1 MCGLGQRD
9 SGKLMIT
16 QRKVIGTC
24 ILYMFLGVSLLAL
37 GSRIEAQQHSKLPRV
52 GFLANTKNTQ
62 TIEPFR
68 RGLKT
73 LGYSE
78 GLNIRIEYRYFETKR
93 ELIPPLI
100 AELVH
105 MNVDALVVGA
115 PPAIRAARDATK
127 NIPIVIVTN
136 QDPVAAGYVRSLA
149 RPGGNTTGVTNL
161 TRELSGKRLELL
173 REVVPK
179 LFRVGI
185 LWNIDARD
193 IGFGRGFKEYEFI
206 ARSLNISVESLPIRA
221 ANVDVREALR
231 SAAKTHVNAI
241 LVLSHEPVSE
251 RDCRTGDKEPLSFD
265 G

>member
-1 MCGLGQRD
+1 MIEQSNHPKICTERRRSIANPKSMPFHRMCGLGQRD

-115 PPAIRAARDATK
+115 PPAIRARDATK

-206 ARSLNISVESLPIRA
+206 ARSLNFR
-221 ANVDVREALR
+221 R
-231 SAAKTHVNAI
+231 
-241 LVLSHEPVSE
+241 VLAHTRCE
-251 RDCRTGDKEPLSFD
+251 RRF
-265 G
+265 